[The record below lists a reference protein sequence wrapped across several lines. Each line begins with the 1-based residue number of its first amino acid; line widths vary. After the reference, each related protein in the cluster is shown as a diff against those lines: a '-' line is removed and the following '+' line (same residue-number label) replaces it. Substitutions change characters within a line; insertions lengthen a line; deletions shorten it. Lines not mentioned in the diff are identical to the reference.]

1 MVANHESLQTEYG
14 DFQPDFRVAPLW
26 ALCSAEGGIQTGP
39 FGSQLHQKDYV
50 QVGTPIITV
59 EHLGDNRIVH
69 RNLPCVSD
77 EDKDRLSKYTLR
89 QGDIVFSR
97 VGSVDRR
104 SLVSEAENGW
114 LFSGR
119 CLRVRPDPQKIN
131 SAYLS
136 YFLGLPAF
144 REHIRAIAVGAT
156 MPSLNTKLLS
166 NVSIVYPPLSEQR
179 RIAHIL
185 GTLDE
190 KIELNRSLNATLEG
204 MAQAL
209 YKSWFVDFEPVR
221 AKMEGRWR
229 RSESLPGMP
238 AELYGLFPDR
248 LVSSELGA
256 VPEGWEM
263 ETLDQLVDLNPRE
276 SLKRGTKAPY
286 LNMAALPTIGSNPDD
301 AIMREYTSGTRF
313 RNGDTLLARITP
325 CLENGKTAYVQSLPG
340 DAVGW
345 GSTEFI
351 VMRAIPPVTGGYTY
365 LLARDEKFRA
375 HAIQSMTG
383 TSGRQ
388 RVQAQ
393 ALSDYVLA
401 SPQAEIWSAFSWLE
415 KPILTKIK
423 LLSDEA
429 NTLAALRDVLLPRL
443 VSSEVQVAN
452 TES

>member
-1 MVANHESLQTEYG
+1 MFMFRIDGIDMVANHESLQTEYG
-14 DFQPDFRVAPLW
+14 IFQPDFRVDPLW

-119 CLRVRPDPQKIN
+119 CLRVRPDPQKID

-190 KIELNRSLNATLEG
+190 KIELNRSMNATLES
-204 MAQAL
+204 MARAL
-209 YKSWFVDFEPVR
+209 FKSWFVDFEPVR
-221 AKMEGRWR
+221 AKMDGRWR
-229 RSESLPGMP
+229 RGESLSGMP
-238 AELYGLFPDR
+238 AELYDLFPDR
-248 LVSSELGA
+248 LVLSELGD
-256 VPEGWEM
+256 VPEGWKVG
-263 ETLDQLVDLNPRE
+263 TIDDIARSPRRNVSPSDVKE
-276 SLKRGTKAPY
+276 GTCMLYLTCKRVSL
-286 LNMAALPTIGSNPDD
+286 
-301 AIMREYTSGTRF
+301 
-313 RNGDTLLARITP
+313 
-325 CLENGKTAYVQSLPG
+325 
-340 DAVGW
+340 
-345 GSTEFI
+345 
-351 VMRAIPPVTGGYTY
+351 
-365 LLARDEKFRA
+365 
-375 HAIQSMTG
+375 
-383 TSGRQ
+383 
-388 RVQAQ
+388 
-393 ALSDYVLA
+393 
-401 SPQAEIWSAFSWLE
+401 
-415 KPILTKIK
+415 
-423 LLSDEA
+423 
-429 NTLAALRDVLLPRL
+429 
-443 VSSEVQVAN
+443 
-452 TES
+452 